1 MDFGGKVVPGLQ
13 GANLRTVRE
22 PTCTGNGA
30 RANVHRQR
38 CTDMGSAAMWATVF
52 LGLAARLKDTCSVR
66 FALHKSLK
74 NQRIEKYVQVSC
86 QE

>member
-30 RANVHRQR
+30 AMLELANRA
-38 CTDMGSAAMWATVF
+38 AIWATMF

-86 QE
+86 